1 MTEQNAIAGF
11 LNYTGKK
18 SLDITVALID
28 CDGILYDSMKNHTRA
43 WVKLMQKNGIRCT
56 RDEFYLCEGMT
67 GVEIIKRKFR
77 EGAGKQVTDDEA
89 IALYGVKTR
98 YFQELG
104 GAPVMPGAGSV
115 LEALAKANIQRVLVT
130 GSMQP
135 TILKR
140 IDADFPGMF
149 SDCRVTGHDV
159 RHGKP
164 NPEPYLVGARKAG
177 VQPAGCIV
185 IENAPLGVQAG
196 HTAGCFTIGVT
207 TGPIN
212 ERELYK
218 AGADLVYPSMDA
230 LAAALPALI
239 EAFANTKANNT

>member
-1 MTEQNAIAGF
+1 MTPQNAIAEYLKF
-11 LNYTGKK
+11 TGKK
-18 SLDITVALID
+18 TINITTALID

-56 RDEFYLCEGMT
+56 RDEFYLSEGMT

-89 IALYGVKTR
+89 LALYGVKNR

-104 GAPVMPGAGSV
+104 GSPVMPHATKMLNALKQAGI
-115 LEALAKANIQRVLVT
+115 ERVLVT

-135 TILKR
+135 TILER
-140 IDADFPGMF
+140 IDQDFPNLFG
-149 SDCRVTGHDV
+149 DNRVTGHDT

-177 VQPAGCIV
+177 VEPSACLV

-196 HTAGCFTIGVT
+196 HAAGCFTIGIT
-207 TGPIN
+207 TGPIA
-212 ERELYK
+212 ERELYR
-218 AGADLVYPSMDA
+218 AGANLVYPNMEA
-230 LAAALPALI
+230 FVAALPELLQALNAKP
-239 EAFANTKANNT
+239 E